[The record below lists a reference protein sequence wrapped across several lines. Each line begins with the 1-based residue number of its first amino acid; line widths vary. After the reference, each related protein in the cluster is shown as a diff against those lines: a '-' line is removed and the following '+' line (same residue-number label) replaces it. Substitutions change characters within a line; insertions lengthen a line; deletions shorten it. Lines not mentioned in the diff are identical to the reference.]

1 MGMIYSVGKD
11 TCRIVDEMKEIL
23 TLTFKITISIVT
35 IIQDIEDVILELKDL
50 SDMLHFSI
58 NSVDRSKVNDRLDH
72 LKVIIAELRN
82 KASQK
87 HLVLDFLSMIVE
99 DGLKMRYGERKTD
112 GSSNGTKTS
121 TEKSEDIIDTNEVT
135 GGSRRS
141 ADDNV
146 HEITQTKNLNST
158 VIEGSTVASVD
169 GMGNKEEVALK

>member
-1 MGMIYSVGKD
+1 MSLAHILESIKEVYVTEVEICQNIMGMIYSVGKD

-35 IIQDIEDVILELKDL
+35 IIQDIEDIILELKDL

-87 HLVLDFLSMIVE
+87 HVVLDFLAMIIE
-99 DGLKMRYGERKTD
+99 DGLKMRYDKKQQEQKGK
-112 GSSNGTKTS
+112 G
-121 TEKSEDIIDTNEVT
+121 
-135 GGSRRS
+135 
-141 ADDNV
+141 
-146 HEITQTKNLNST
+146 
-158 VIEGSTVASVD
+158 TVATTTTTAATATAGGGGAVLRT
-169 GMGNKEEVALK
+169 ET

>member
-1 MGMIYSVGKD
+1 MGD

-35 IIQDIEDVILELKDL
+35 IIQDIEDIILELKDL

-87 HLVLDFLSMIVE
+87 HVVLDFLTNIVE
-99 DGLKMRYGERKTD
+99 DGLKMRYDDKKMKATSPIEKEKTLLQ
-112 GSSNGTKTS
+112 
-121 TEKSEDIIDTNEVT
+121 TE
-135 GGSRRS
+135 
-141 ADDNV
+141 A
-146 HEITQTKNLNST
+146 
-158 VIEGSTVASVD
+158 
-169 GMGNKEEVALK
+169 